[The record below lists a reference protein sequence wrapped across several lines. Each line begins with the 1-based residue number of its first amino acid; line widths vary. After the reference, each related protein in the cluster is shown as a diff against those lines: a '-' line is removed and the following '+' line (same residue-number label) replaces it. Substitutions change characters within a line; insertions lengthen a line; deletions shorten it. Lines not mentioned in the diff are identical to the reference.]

1 MLKII
6 YKIIN
11 FIKVKKKY
19 KQKIIK
25 MNLLMI
31 FLILKMI
38 NYKNI
43 MINQQLKNLLIMTN
57 LYSQNMKIM
66 IKKVIFLK
74 ILNKLMQLLII

>member
-1 MLKII
+1 
-6 YKIIN
+6 
-11 FIKVKKKY
+11 
-19 KQKIIK
+19 

-57 LYSQNMKIM
+57 LYSQNMIIM

>member
-1 MLKII
+1 
-6 YKIIN
+6 
-11 FIKVKKKY
+11 
-19 KQKIIK
+19 

>member
-1 MLKII
+1 
-6 YKIIN
+6 
-11 FIKVKKKY
+11 
-19 KQKIIK
+19 
-25 MNLLMI
+25 MI

-57 LYSQNMKIM
+57 LYSQNMIIMM